1 MKGQSL
7 PREGKARSL
16 GADAWHRF
24 KKNRLAVISLILLC
38 VMIMA
43 AFSTFIID
51 WATNSAFYDAK
62 VISQDLVHRLEPPNL
77 EHPLGKDEFGR
88 DMLLRIIWGARYSLF
103 MGMTAVLGAT
113 LLGGF
118 LGAVSGYYKT
128 ADGIIMRVMDVL
140 LAVPTI
146 LLATAIVAALGTS
159 EINLIMAI
167 LISQTPT
174 FARVVR
180 ASVLTVKEQEY
191 IEAARAV
198 GAGDVHII
206 LRYILPNSLSPLIV
220 QCTMSVASAI
230 LSIASLSFVGLGIQP
245 PMPEWGAMLSNAR
258 TYIRDS
264 WHITVIPGA
273 AIMLTILMLNII
285 GDGLRDALDPRLK
298 N

>member
-1 MKGQSL
+1 MKKQAA
-7 PREGKARSL
+7 PAARKARSL
-16 GADAWHRF
+16 GADAWYRF
-24 KKNRLAVISLILLC
+24 KKNRLAVISLIFLC
-38 VMIMA
+38 LMIVV
-43 AFSTFIID
+43 AFSTFVVD
-51 WATNSAFYDAK
+51 WVTDSSFYDAK
-62 VISQDLVHRLEPPNL
+62 VITQDLRRRLEPPSW
-77 EHPLGKDEFGR
+77 EHPLGLDEFGR
-88 DMLLRIIWGARYSLF
+88 DMLLRIVWGARYSLF
-103 MGMTAVLGAT
+103 MGMAAVFGAT

-118 LGAVSGYYKT
+118 LGAISGFYKT
-128 ADGIIMRVMDVL
+128 ADGIIMRIMDIL

-146 LLATAIVAALGTS
+146 LLATAIVAAFGTS
-159 EINLIMAI
+159 KVNLIMAI
-167 LISQTPT
+167 LVAQTPT

-191 IEAARAV
+191 IEAARAM
-198 GAGDVHII
+198 GASDMHII
-206 LRYILPNSLSPLIV
+206 IKYIIPNSLSPLIV

-230 LSIASLSFVGLGIQP
+230 LSIASLSFIGLGIQA

>member
-1 MKGQSL
+1 MKKQAAAAS
-7 PREGKARSL
+7 GKARSL
-16 GADAWHRF
+16 GADAWYRF
-24 KKNRLAVISLILLC
+24 KKNRLAVISLIFLC
-38 VMIMA
+38 LMIVV

-51 WATNSAFYDAK
+51 WATDSSFYDAK
-62 VISQDLVHRLEPPNL
+62 VIAQDLRRRLEPL
-77 EHPLGKDEFGR
+77 SWEHPFGLDEFGR

-103 MGMTAVLGAT
+103 MGMAAVFGAT

-118 LGAVSGYYKT
+118 LGAISGYYKT
-128 ADGIIMRVMDVL
+128 ADGIIMRVMDIL

-146 LLATAIVAALGTS
+146 LLATAIVAAFGTS
-159 EINLIMAI
+159 KVNLIMAI

-191 IEAARAV
+191 IEAAKAM
-198 GAGDVHII
+198 GASDMHII
-206 LRYILPNSLSPLIV
+206 IKYIIPNSLSPLIV

-230 LSIASLSFVGLGIQP
+230 LSIASLSFIGLGIQA

-273 AIMLTILMLNII
+273 AIMVTILMLNII

>member
-1 MKGQSL
+1 MKKQVAAVS
-7 PREGKARSL
+7 GKARSL
-16 GADAWHRF
+16 GADAWYRF
-24 KKNRLAVISLILLC
+24 KKNRLAVISLIFLC
-38 VMIMA
+38 LMIVV

-51 WATNSAFYDAK
+51 WATDSSFYDAK
-62 VISQDLVHRLEPPNL
+62 VIAQDLRRRLEPPSW
-77 EHPLGKDEFGR
+77 EHPFGLDEFGR

-103 MGMTAVLGAT
+103 MGMAAVFGAT

-118 LGAVSGYYKT
+118 LGAISGYYKT
-128 ADGIIMRVMDVL
+128 ADGIIMRVMDIL

-146 LLATAIVAALGTS
+146 LLATAIVAAFGTS
-159 EINLIMAI
+159 KVNLIMAI

-191 IEAARAV
+191 IEAAKAM
-198 GAGDVHII
+198 GASDMHII
-206 LRYILPNSLSPLIV
+206 IKYIIPNSLSPLIV

-230 LSIASLSFVGLGIQP
+230 LSIASLSFIGLGIQA

-273 AIMLTILMLNII
+273 AIMVTILMLNII

>member
-62 VISQDLVHRLEPPNL
+62 VISQDLARRQEPPNL

-191 IEAARAV
+191 IEAARAM

>member
-1 MKGQSL
+1 MKKQAA
-7 PREGKARSL
+7 PAARKARSL
-16 GADAWHRF
+16 GADAWYRF
-24 KKNRLAVISLILLC
+24 KKNRLAVISLIFLC
-38 VMIMA
+38 LMIVV
-43 AFSTFIID
+43 AFSTFVVD
-51 WATNSAFYDAK
+51 WVTDSSFYDAK
-62 VISQDLVHRLEPPNL
+62 VIAQDLRRRLEPPSW
-77 EHPLGKDEFGR
+77 EHPLGLDEFGR
-88 DMLLRIIWGARYSLF
+88 DMLLRIVWGARYSLF
-103 MGMTAVLGAT
+103 MGMAAVFGAT

-118 LGAVSGYYKT
+118 LGAISGFYKT
-128 ADGIIMRVMDVL
+128 ADGIIMRIMDIL

-146 LLATAIVAALGTS
+146 LLATAIVAAFGTS
-159 EINLIMAI
+159 KVNLIMAI
-167 LISQTPT
+167 LVSQTPT

-191 IEAARAV
+191 IEAARAM
-198 GAGDVHII
+198 GASDMHII
-206 LRYILPNSLSPLIV
+206 IKYIIPNSLSPLIV

-230 LSIASLSFVGLGIQP
+230 LSIASLSFIGLGIQA

>member
-1 MKGQSL
+1 MKKQVAAAS
-7 PREGKARSL
+7 GKARSL
-16 GADAWHRF
+16 GADAWYRF
-24 KKNRLAVISLILLC
+24 KKNRLAVISLIFLC
-38 VMIMA
+38 LMIVV
-43 AFSTFIID
+43 AFSTFVVD
-51 WATNSAFYDAK
+51 WVTDSSFYDAK
-62 VISQDLVHRLEPPNL
+62 VIAQDLRRRLEPPSW
-77 EHPLGKDEFGR
+77 EHPLGLDEFGR
-88 DMLLRIIWGARYSLF
+88 DMLLRIVWGARYSLF
-103 MGMTAVLGAT
+103 MGMAAVFGAT

-118 LGAVSGYYKT
+118 LGAISGFYKT
-128 ADGIIMRVMDVL
+128 ADGIIMRIMDVL

-146 LLATAIVAALGTS
+146 LLATAIVAAFGTS
-159 EINLIMAI
+159 KVNLIMAI
-167 LISQTPT
+167 LVSQTPT

-191 IEAARAV
+191 IEAARAM
-198 GAGDVHII
+198 GASDMHII
-206 LRYILPNSLSPLIV
+206 IKYIIPNSLSPLIV

-230 LSIASLSFVGLGIQP
+230 LSIASLSFIGLGIQA

>member
-1 MKGQSL
+1 MKKQAA
-7 PREGKARSL
+7 PAARKARSL
-16 GADAWHRF
+16 GADAWYRF
-24 KKNRLAVISLILLC
+24 KKNRLAVISLIFLC
-38 VMIMA
+38 LMIVV
-43 AFSTFIID
+43 AFSTFVVD
-51 WATNSAFYDAK
+51 WVTDSSFYDAK
-62 VISQDLVHRLEPPNL
+62 VIAQDLRRRLEPPSW
-77 EHPLGKDEFGR
+77 EHPLGLDEFGR
-88 DMLLRIIWGARYSLF
+88 DMLLRILWGARYSLF
-103 MGMTAVLGAT
+103 MGMAAVFGAT

-118 LGAVSGYYKT
+118 LGAISGFYKT
-128 ADGIIMRVMDVL
+128 ADGIIMRIMDVL

-146 LLATAIVAALGTS
+146 LLATAIVAAFGTS
-159 EINLIMAI
+159 KVNLIMAI
-167 LISQTPT
+167 LVSQTPT

-191 IEAARAV
+191 IEAARAM
-198 GAGDVHII
+198 GASDMHII
-206 LRYILPNSLSPLIV
+206 IKYIIPNSLSPLIV
-220 QCTMSVASAI
+220 QCTMSVAGSI
-230 LSIASLSFVGLGIQP
+230 LSIASLSFIGLGIQP

>member
-1 MKGQSL
+1 MKKRAAAAS
-7 PREGKARSL
+7 GKARSL
-16 GADAWHRF
+16 GADAWYRF
-24 KKNRLAVISLILLC
+24 KKNRLAVISLIFLC
-38 VMIMA
+38 LMIVV

-51 WATNSAFYDAK
+51 WATDSSFYDAK
-62 VISQDLVHRLEPPNL
+62 VIAQDLRRRLEPPSW
-77 EHPLGKDEFGR
+77 EHPFGLDEFGR

-103 MGMTAVLGAT
+103 MGMAAVFGAT

-118 LGAVSGYYKT
+118 LGAISGYYKT
-128 ADGIIMRVMDVL
+128 ADGIIMRVMDIL

-146 LLATAIVAALGTS
+146 LLATAIVAAFGTS
-159 EINLIMAI
+159 KVNLIMAI

-191 IEAARAV
+191 IEAAKAM
-198 GAGDVHII
+198 GASDMHII
-206 LRYILPNSLSPLIV
+206 IKYIIPNSLSPLIV

-230 LSIASLSFVGLGIQP
+230 LSIASLSFIGLGIQA

-273 AIMLTILMLNII
+273 AIMVTILMLNII

>member
-1 MKGQSL
+1 MKKQAA
-7 PREGKARSL
+7 PAARKARSL
-16 GADAWHRF
+16 GADAWYRF
-24 KKNRLAVISLILLC
+24 KKNRLAVISLIFLC
-38 VMIMA
+38 LMIVL
-43 AFSTFIID
+43 AFSTFVVD
-51 WATNSAFYDAK
+51 WVTDSSFYDAK
-62 VISQDLVHRLEPPNL
+62 VIAQDLRRRLEPPSW
-77 EHPLGKDEFGR
+77 EHPLGLDEFGR
-88 DMLLRIIWGARYSLF
+88 DMLLRILWGARYSLF
-103 MGMTAVLGAT
+103 MGMAAVCGAT

-118 LGAVSGYYKT
+118 LGAISGFYKT
-128 ADGIIMRVMDVL
+128 ADGIIMRIMDVL

-146 LLATAIVAALGTS
+146 LLATAIVAAFGTS
-159 EINLIMAI
+159 KVNLIMAI
-167 LISQTPT
+167 LVSQTPT

-191 IEAARAV
+191 IEAARAM
-198 GAGDVHII
+198 GASDMHII
-206 LRYILPNSLSPLIV
+206 IKYIIPNSLSPLIV

-230 LSIASLSFVGLGIQP
+230 LSIASLSFIGLGIQP

>member
-1 MKGQSL
+1 MKKQTT
-7 PREGKARSL
+7 PVNGKARSL

-24 KKNRLAVISLILLC
+24 KKNRLAVVSLIILC
-38 VMIMA
+38 LMIVI
-43 AFSTFIID
+43 AFSTFVID
-51 WATNSAFYDAK
+51 WATDSSFYEAK
-62 VISQDLVHRLEPPNL
+62 VITQDLRRRVEPPSW
-77 EHPLGKDEFGR
+77 EHPFGLDEFGR
-88 DMLLRIIWGARYSLF
+88 DMLLRVIWGARYSLF
-103 MGMTAVLGAT
+103 MGMAAVLGAT

-118 LGAVSGYYKT
+118 LGAVSGYYKL
-128 ADGIIMRVMDVL
+128 ADGVIMRVMDIL

-159 EINLIMAI
+159 EVNLIMAI

-180 ASVLTVKEQEY
+180 ASVLTIKEQEY
-191 IEAARAV
+191 IEAARAM
-198 GAGDVHII
+198 GAGDMHII
-206 LRYILPNSLSPLIV
+206 FRYIIPNSLSPLIV

-230 LSIASLSFVGLGIQP
+230 LSIASLSFIGLGIQA

-264 WHITVIPGA
+264 WHITLIPGA
-273 AIMLTILMLNII
+273 AIMVTILMLNII

>member
-1 MKGQSL
+1 MN
-7 PREGKARSL
+7 ETTVGKARSL
-16 GADAWHRF
+16 GADAWYRF
-24 KKNRLAVISLILLC
+24 KKNRLAVLSLIVLLAM
-38 VMIMA
+38 VLV
-43 AFSTFIID
+43 AFSTFVID
-51 WATNSAFYDAK
+51 WATDSSIYEAK
-62 VISQDLVHRLEPPNL
+62 VITQDLRRRLEPPSW
-77 EHPLGKDEFGR
+77 EHPFGLDEFGR
-88 DMLLRIIWGARYSLF
+88 DMLLRVIWGARYSLF
-103 MGMTAVLGAT
+103 MGMAAVFGAT

-118 LGAVSGYYKT
+118 LGAISGFYKT
-128 ADGIIMRVMDVL
+128 ADNIIMRLMDIL

-159 EINLIMAI
+159 KINLIIAI

-191 IEAARAV
+191 IEAARAM
-198 GAGDVHII
+198 GASDMRII
-206 LRYILPNSLSPLIV
+206 LRHIIPNSLSPLIV

-230 LSIASLSFVGLGIQP
+230 LSIASLSFIGLGIQA

-273 AIMLTILMLNII
+273 AIMVTILMLNII

>member
-1 MKGQSL
+1 MKKQAA
-7 PREGKARSL
+7 PAARKARSL
-16 GADAWHRF
+16 GADAWYRF
-24 KKNRLAVISLILLC
+24 KKNRLAVISLIFLC
-38 VMIMA
+38 LMIVV
-43 AFSTFIID
+43 AFSTFVVD
-51 WATNSAFYDAK
+51 WVTDSSFYDAK
-62 VISQDLVHRLEPPNL
+62 VIAQDLRRRLEPPSW
-77 EHPLGKDEFGR
+77 EHPLGLDEFGR
-88 DMLLRIIWGARYSLF
+88 DMLLRIVWGSRYSLF
-103 MGMTAVLGAT
+103 MGMAAVFGAT

-118 LGAVSGYYKT
+118 LGAISGFYKT
-128 ADGIIMRVMDVL
+128 ADGIIMRIMDVL

-146 LLATAIVAALGTS
+146 LLATAIVAAFGTS
-159 EINLIMAI
+159 KINLIMAI
-167 LISQTPT
+167 LVSQTPT

-191 IEAARAV
+191 IEAARAM
-198 GAGDVHII
+198 GASDMHII
-206 LRYILPNSLSPLIV
+206 IKYIIPNSLSPLIV
-220 QCTMSVASAI
+220 QCTMSVAGSI
-230 LSIASLSFVGLGIQP
+230 LSIASLSFIGLGIQA